1 MDEFDDY
8 ISMEKWD
15 KRFKVPF
22 AVFLEM
28 SVDPNLRLFMG
39 MHLNSDL
46 IKGEENDIEKD
57 FSKINKF

>member
-1 MDEFDDY
+1 
-8 ISMEKWD
+8 MEKWD